1 MLNVK
6 TITKLAF
13 VASIYVVT
21 TVWNPFSYD
30 AIQFRI
36 SEILILLCFY
46 RKEYVYALTLG
57 CFIANIFSPLGVYDM
72 IFGTLATVLSCF
84 FIVRCKNLFVAS
96 LIPVIFNAIIVGLE
110 LHYLIKLD
118 LVASMVSVALGEFA
132 VVSIFGVLVFQRL
145 SRNVNFMKLIEANQN
160 CEKDICE

>member
-46 RKEYVYALTLG
+46 RKEYAYALTLG

-72 IFGTLATVLSCF
+72 IFGTLATVLSCLF
-84 FIVRCKNLFVAS
+84 MVRCKNLFVAS
-96 LIPVIFNAIIVGLE
+96 LFPVVFNAIIVGLE

-132 VVSIFGVLVFQRL
+132 VVSILGVLVFQRL
-145 SRNVNFMKLIEANQN
+145 SRNANFMKLIEANQN
-160 CEKDICE
+160 GEKDICE